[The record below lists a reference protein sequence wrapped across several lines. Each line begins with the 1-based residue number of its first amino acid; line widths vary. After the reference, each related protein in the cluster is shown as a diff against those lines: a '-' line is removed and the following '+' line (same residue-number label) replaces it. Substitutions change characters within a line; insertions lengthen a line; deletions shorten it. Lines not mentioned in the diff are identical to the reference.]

1 MANLDM
7 SFDIVGT
14 LNNDR
19 GEEIKRAVRELDGVN
34 KVQIDFHEN
43 KVIVGYTPGLVNV
56 QMIKEVIEEQGVDVS
71 DLGDD

>member
-1 MANLDM
+1 MPNLDM

-34 KVQIDFHEN
+34 KVLIDFHEN
-43 KVIVGYTPGLVNV
+43 KVIVGYTPGIVNV
-56 QMIKEVIEEQGVDVS
+56 QMIKEAIENQGVDVS
-71 DLGDD
+71 DMGDD

>member
-43 KVIVGYTPGLVNV
+43 KVIVGYTPGLVTV